1 MRTNSNEYYRRLI
14 TSEYRLAPKF
24 NQMVLNMVNYGTV
37 LDASVLDIVD
47 KFDVE
52 TAVGD
57 QLDVLG
63 ACVGVRRELSFEP
76 TPLAHEEIICP
87 DAGEME
93 DDEEEPSQYT
103 VYVTPKLSQMTDMN
117 VIKGYEAADYN
128 DDNLITD
135 EIYRIMIKARIIQNI
150 WKGNVLD
157 LYEMWDNLF
166 PDSQG
171 LQIQDLQDM
180 SFNIVLLGDYSVLMQ
195 ELIMHGDIIPKP
207 EGVRINTLS
216 FVSTDGL
223 PIFAYD
229 YNNINYSG
237 YTSHWLQ
244 TSETDTSSVSV

>member
-1 MRTNSNEYYRRLI
+1 MQVKDEDYYRKLI

-24 NQMVLNMVNYGTV
+24 NETVRRMVRYGV
-37 LDASVLDIVD
+37 KLDSSVLDIVD
-47 KFDVE
+47 KFDIE
-52 TAVGD
+52 TAAGG
-57 QLDVLG
+57 QLDILG
-63 ACVGVRRELSFEP
+63 RCVGVTRELSFEP
-76 TPLAHEEIICP
+76 SQLVYGIICP
-87 DAGEME
+87 NASEMYL
-93 DDEEEPSQYT
+93 DSAEESIYT
-103 VYVTPKLSQMTDMN
+103 VYQTPVPSKFADIQE
-117 VIKGYEAADYN
+117 VKGKPAADLE
-128 DDNLITD
+128 DDALVTD
-135 EIYRIMIKARIIQNI
+135 DVFRIMIKARIIQNI

-195 ELIMHGDIIPKP
+195 ELIMHGYIIPKP

-216 FVSTDGL
+216 FISTDGL